1 MNAFPISSPAQEGVD
16 PASLAAFFK
25 HAERENLHLH
35 AFEILR
41 HDKIIAQGAYTPY
54 RLDQNH
60 FFFSMSKSF
69 TAIAIGFAVQE
80 GLLSCSDKV
89 LSFFPEEAP
98 AAPSPYFQA
107 LTIYDLLT
115 MRSGHLE
122 EQLHILLGNEWVQQ
136 FLRTQL
142 PREPGTFFA
151 YNTVGTYLLS
161 AILQKKAGQTLLEYL
176 TPRLLEPIGC
186 SNTLQWEKSP
196 EGVCAGGFGISGLVD
211 DIARFCTFVLHKGS
225 FQGKQL
231 LDPSWLEQ
239 AAQPHADNAAAS
251 PLPDWQ
257 QGYGYQFWRCVP
269 THVFRGDGA
278 FGQLGIVLP
287 DQDMV
292 IAIHAGCAND
302 DEIQVL
308 FNLLW
313 ADLLPGVDRIPQSQL
328 PEPFMPMD
336 LDLPTYFHNT
346 GCVNSICT
354 GKVYDLAQN
363 PYGFRTVEWTKRP
376 DASTALVLR
385 STGSYTEIP
394 LNAQQWIEFDWPE
407 GLCADNPQCVSFSSL
422 RGVLPKA
429 AAKACTAGNTLWV
442 DIAFLGTPFQDS
454 WKFIWKD
461 DQLIWRLQRAASFFP
476 ADFAISGHVN
486 AIPA

>member
-16 PASLAAFFK
+16 PASLAAFFR
-25 HAERENLHLH
+25 HVERENLHLH

-115 MRSGHLE
+115 MRSGHME

-136 FLRTQL
+136 FLRTQI

-161 AILQKKAGQTLLEYL
+161 AILQKKTGQTLLEYL
-176 TPRLLEPIGC
+176 SPRLLEPIGC
-186 SNTLQWEKSP
+186 SRTLQWEESP

-231 LDPSWLEQ
+231 LDPTWLEQ
-239 AAQPHADNAAAS
+239 AS
-251 PLPDWQ
+251 
-257 QGYGYQFWRCVP
+257 
-269 THVFRGDGA
+269 
-278 FGQLGIVLP
+278 
-287 DQDMV
+287 
-292 IAIHAGCAND
+292 
-302 DEIQVL
+302 
-308 FNLLW
+308 
-313 ADLLPGVDRIPQSQL
+313 
-328 PEPFMPMD
+328 
-336 LDLPTYFHNT
+336 
-346 GCVNSICT
+346 
-354 GKVYDLAQN
+354 
-363 PYGFRTVEWTKRP
+363 
-376 DASTALVLR
+376 
-385 STGSYTEIP
+385 
-394 LNAQQWIEFDWPE
+394 
-407 GLCADNPQCVSFSSL
+407 
-422 RGVLPKA
+422 
-429 AAKACTAGNTLWV
+429 
-442 DIAFLGTPFQDS
+442 
-454 WKFIWKD
+454 
-461 DQLIWRLQRAASFFP
+461 
-476 ADFAISGHVN
+476 
-486 AIPA
+486 